1 MKFSDDRI
9 SHIAHLVQKGLIQEG
24 WAAMEDESKVLYEVK
39 RAMID
44 FWKVEDEADQAARN
58 KIASL
63 KRSVAEGSREW
74 EVLYQKYLEEELNK
88 RGRGH

>member
-9 SHIAHLVQKGLIQEG
+9 SHMAHLVQQGLIREA
-24 WAAMEDESKVLYEVK
+24 WAAAEDESKVLYEVK

-58 KIASL
+58 KIATL
-63 KRSVAEGSREW
+63 KRGVDEGSREW
-74 EVLYQKYLEEELNK
+74 EILYQKYLEEELNK